1 MKKSV
6 VFKGSNN
13 VVIFKM
19 LGVVIFFGGMREF
32 FLGVNGKNFNLLKNK
47 YEYFL

>member
-13 VVIFKM
+13 VVFFKM

-32 FLGVNGKNFNLLKNK
+32 FLGVNGKNFKLL
-47 YEYFL
+47 